1 MIRTGFQNG
10 VAPDFRI
17 LAQDCNYLYLNN
29 YTYYLYLNE
38 NSKILE
44 VAPPLLLIGKLKNL
58 RDFYSRE
65 IQEYIMYI
73 RVNTRVYYK
82 HGQDI
87 GVDIEV
93 YHKRGSSTS

>member
-1 MIRTGFQNG
+1 MRMIRTGFQNG

-44 VAPPLLLIGKLKNL
+44 VAPPTINW
-58 RDFYSRE
+58 E
-65 IQEYIMYI
+65 IKKFE
-73 RVNTRVYYK
+73 
-82 HGQDI
+82 GFL
-87 GVDIEV
+87 
-93 YHKRGSSTS
+93 

>member
-38 NSKILE
+38 NLKIFELKKC
-44 VAPPLLLIGKLKNL
+44 PPLLLIGKSKNL
-58 RDFYSRE
+58 RCFYGKDRHR
-65 IQEYIMYI
+65 INYDEYIADTGVCC
-73 RVNTRVYYK
+73 R
-82 HGQDI
+82 HGS
-87 GVDIEV
+87 VL
-93 YHKRGSSTS
+93 